1 MGIQDPEHSGQWGA
15 GECWHSSNDT
25 GTHVPPLNTPNSS
38 SLRLTALALVAA
50 NFTALT
56 HVAVNFTTLT
66 HVAANFGFVY
76 FSEGDGRPS

>member
-1 MGIQDPEHSGQWGA
+1 MGIQDLEDTGQWGA
-15 GECWHSSNDT
+15 GECGHSSNDST

-38 SLRLTALALVAA
+38 FLRLTALTHVAA

-76 FSEGDGRPS
+76 FSGDEG